1 MHTWIKIC
9 GTTSLGDALASV
21 EAGANALGFI
31 FAPSK
36 RQITMDSAREIMRE
50 LPPHVERIGVFLD
63 TSPEEVRKALDQ
75 TPLTG
80 IQMHG
85 CESPLEIYQHLP
97 ERHRDSIFKIK
108 TIMAHEGF
116 QLPNEQSVDAFLL
129 DSGAG
134 SGKVFDWNS
143 AQAKL
148 KTFSKRII
156 LAGGLTP
163 ENVGQALRTVHPWGV
178 DVVTGVES
186 EPGRKDHQRLRAFV
200 SAVRKAE
207 NEETWEARQN

>member
-9 GTTSLGDALASV
+9 GTTCLADALAAV
-21 EAGANALGFI
+21 EAGADALGFI
-31 FAPSK
+31 FASSK
-36 RQITMDSAREIMRE
+36 RQITISGARHIIRE

-63 TSPEEVRKALDQ
+63 AAPEEIRTVLDQ
-75 TPLTG
+75 VPLTG

-85 CESPLEIYQHLP
+85 SESPAEVYKQLQAD
-97 ERHRDSIFKIK
+97 RRDSIFKIK
-108 TIMAHEGF
+108 TVIARDGF
-116 QLPNEQSVDAFLL
+116 EIAGEQLVDAFLL

-134 SGKVFDWNS
+134 TGKVFDW
-143 AQAKL
+143 ATAKAKL
-148 KTFSKRII
+148 SRGSQRII

-163 ENVGQALRTVHPWGV
+163 QNVGRALRTLKPWGV

-186 EPGRKDHQRLRAFV
+186 EPGRKDAQKLMAFV

-207 NEETWEARQN
+207 NEEAWEARQN

>member
-9 GTTSLGDALASV
+9 GTTSLADALASV
-21 EAGANALGFI
+21 EAGADALGFI
-31 FAPSK
+31 FAPSR
-36 RQITMDSAREIMRE
+36 RQIKISATQQIIRE

-63 TSPEEVRKALDQ
+63 AAPEEIRAVLDRV
-75 TPLTG
+75 PLTG

-85 CESPLEIYQHLP
+85 SESPAEIYRQLP
-97 ERHRDSIFKIK
+97 AERRDGLFKIK
-108 TIMAHEGF
+108 TIIARDGF
-116 QLPNEQSVDAFLL
+116 EMPDGQAVDAFLL

-134 SGKVFDWNS
+134 SGKVFDWES
-143 AQAKL
+143 VKAKL
-148 KTFSKRII
+148 KNRSQRII
-156 LAGGLTP
+156 LAGGLTS

-186 EPGRKDHQRLRAFV
+186 EPGRKEHEKLKAFV

-207 NEETWEARQN
+207 NEEAWEARQN